1 MKILIPMAGLID
13 KDAELQRLQKEIGK
27 VEGEIKRLQGKLN
40 NPNFVERAPEAVV
53 AKEQEKLNEVETR
66 QQQLIEQREKIAA
79 L

>member
-1 MKILIPMAGLID
+1 
-13 KDAELQRLQKEIGK
+13 
-27 VEGEIKRLQGKLN
+27 EGEIKRLQGKLN